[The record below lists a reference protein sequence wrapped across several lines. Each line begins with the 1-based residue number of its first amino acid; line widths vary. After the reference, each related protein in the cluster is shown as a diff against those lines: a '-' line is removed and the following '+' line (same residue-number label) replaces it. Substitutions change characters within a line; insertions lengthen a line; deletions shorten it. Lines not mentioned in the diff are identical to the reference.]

1 MMSDITGKVYTN
13 PSRVSLP
20 IDQLRIS
27 NNNISSVLDS
37 ATKIQITNDHTLA
50 HDVGL
55 AFEITNTLLGHG
67 SYGDVYL
74 AKDENGKQLAVK
86 CCNIDKSGIP
96 NILETSIMGSVIH
109 PYLNRAMR
117 IQASDTKL
125 YIIQELAKNDL
136 AQHTRRNKGNY
147 KPSLDELRE
156 WCYRLSH
163 AVSALHRHDIIHAD
177 IKASNILL
185 YSDGSIRLTDY
196 TLATKKW
203 TPGEKFSHNVCTCT
217 HRPLECL
224 TRRPW
229 NESLDIWSL
238 GCTFYEIAYGELLF
252 PYQGEL
258 ETDQKVKDKDTKL
271 RLRNRSVN
279 AIIDWSSRGPNPA
292 TSYEIIGIK
301 QHPIDYIPFVLCEDF
316 KKPEMTIF
324 NDLMC
329 KMLIVD
335 PSKRPTIDEI
345 LMHPFFSG
353 MKPVMYMM
361 IQRPINKISVS
372 EQARVSRYIQRY
384 SSDTSVQALSLNIY
398 CRC

>member
-1 MMSDITGKVYTN
+1 
-13 PSRVSLP
+13 
-20 IDQLRIS
+20 
-27 NNNISSVLDS
+27 
-37 ATKIQITNDHTLA
+37 
-50 HDVGL
+50 
-55 AFEITNTLLGHG
+55 
-67 SYGDVYL
+67 
-74 AKDENGKQLAVK
+74 
-86 CCNIDKSGIP
+86 
-96 NILETSIMGSVIH
+96 
-109 PYLNRAMR
+109 
-117 IQASDTKL
+117 
-125 YIIQELAKNDL
+125 
-136 AQHTRRNKGNY
+136 
-147 KPSLDELRE
+147 
-156 WCYRLSH
+156 
-163 AVSALHRHDIIHAD
+163 
-177 IKASNILL
+177 
-185 YSDGSIRLTDY
+185 
-196 TLATKKW
+196 LATKKW

-398 CRC
+398 CRCNDLASISEHIKAAACTWIASKIVVGYAPTISLSLNQLLAAERDICHNLNFRLHA